1 MAVGI
6 SEKEAVFCPLS
17 HTYDVPPPPL
27 IVVLKPTHTAAG
39 DAVAV
44 IFGSAL
50 KVSVTVVVPEQPL
63 AVVPVTE

>member
-27 IVVLKPTHTAAG
+27 TVVLKPIHTAAG
-39 DAVAV
+39 EAAAV
-44 IFGSAL
+44 IFGRGL
-50 KVSVTVVVPEQPL
+50 TVSVTVAVPEQPL